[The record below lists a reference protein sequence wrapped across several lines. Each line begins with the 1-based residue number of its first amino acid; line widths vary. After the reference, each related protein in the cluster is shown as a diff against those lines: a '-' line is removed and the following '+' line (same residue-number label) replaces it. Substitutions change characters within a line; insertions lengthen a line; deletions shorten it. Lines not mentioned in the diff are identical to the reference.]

1 MGLKGCGVVG
11 FGLGLGIGPAHH
23 GVLEKGLDQVALA
36 LRLYLV
42 RVRGMVSAGV
52 RVRV

>member
-36 LRLYLV
+36 LRLHLV
-42 RVRGMVSAGV
+42 RIRGRVSA
-52 RVRV
+52 RVRVWV